1 MLNNGIERC
10 AASLK
15 YLLAD
20 TAKVLPNMQETL
32 LEAIRGVSQDQL
44 FNVCGT
50 VGGLLLA
57 GAQIP
62 QIYHVTA
69 RQRARDVS
77 FAYQVRQAAASTVAA
92 ASVAT
97 MFRRFW

>member
-1 MLNNGIERC
+1 MR
-10 AASLK
+10 
-15 YLLAD
+15 
-20 TAKVLPNMQETL
+20 ETL
-32 LEAIRGVSQDQL
+32 LEVVRDVSQDQI

-77 FAYQVRQAAASTVAA
+77 YAYQVRK
-92 ASVAT
+92 
-97 MFRRFW
+97 

>member
-1 MLNNGIERC
+1 
-10 AASLK
+10 
-15 YLLAD
+15 
-20 TAKVLPNMQETL
+20 MQGTL
-32 LEAIRGVSQDQL
+32 QKAVHGVPQDQL
-44 FNVCGT
+44 FNVCGA

-77 FAYQVRQAAASTVAA
+77 YAYQVRKSSSAAAAVAGFGIP
-92 ASVAT
+92 VDH
-97 MFRRFW
+97 FRLQL

>member
-1 MLNNGIERC
+1 MLHYFNTCPPTPSGSGKMR
-10 AASLK
+10 
-15 YLLAD
+15 
-20 TAKVLPNMQETL
+20 ETL
-32 LEAIRGVSQDQL
+32 LEVVRDVSQDQI

-77 FAYQVRQAAASTVAA
+77 YAYQVRK
-92 ASVAT
+92 
-97 MFRRFW
+97 